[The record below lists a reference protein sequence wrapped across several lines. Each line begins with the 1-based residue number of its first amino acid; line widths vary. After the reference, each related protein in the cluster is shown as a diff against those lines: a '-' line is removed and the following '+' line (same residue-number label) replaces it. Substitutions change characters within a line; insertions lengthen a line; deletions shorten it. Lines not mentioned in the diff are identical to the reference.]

1 MAGFKFIY
9 GCVTIHVMSG
19 SRERF
24 INMCHHRKICLE
36 HVISGDEYLEAVIS
50 ARNFRTACEIA
61 KKTGNKIRIKKKKG
75 IPFIAFRYR
84 KHYSF
89 VAGVVLCMAF
99 IYICSLFLFNITFSG
114 NSNLT
119 TPVLTRYLE
128 SIGVKNGCRTACIDC
143 NDIEK
148 KMREDFDEITWVA
161 AAVKGNHLYISI
173 KENDSFEGEIKSTE
187 IPENIIASDDGT
199 IESIITRNGTPLVKK
214 GDNVEK
220 GQVLVSGVVN
230 ICDDSGEV
238 IAKRGVTADADVLI
252 KTEMIY
258 SDELSEKYENKVFT
272 GKTRVNAVIRAG
284 KYIISIGPGA
294 VGLKLCDKKE
304 DYTTLKIND
313 DLYLP
318 VSVGKITYYEYKPE
332 EYTYSDEEA
341 SAVLNG
347 RLARL
352 LSQLNQKGVQ
362 IADERVKIFKNNDIY
377 TCEGALILIS
387 PQTVKENVAADELA
401 MPDSKISNGE
411 KKESN

>member
-1 MAGFKFIY
+1 MDLKG
-9 GCVTIHVMSG
+9 
-19 SRERF
+19 
-24 INMCHHRKICLE
+24 
-36 HVISGDEYLEAVIS
+36 
-50 ARNFRTACEIA
+50 RNFLTLKDFTPEEITYLLDLSTEL
-61 KKTGNKIRIKKKKG
+61 KEKKKKG
-75 IPFIAFRYR
+75 IPFIALRYR

-148 KMREDFDEITWVA
+148 RMREDFDEITWVA

-187 IPENIIASDDGT
+187 IPQNIIASDDGT
-199 IESIITRNGTPLVKK
+199 IESIITRSGTPLVKK

-284 KYIISIGPGA
+284 KYIISIGPGS

-304 DYTTLKIND
+304 DYKTLKIND

-401 MPDSKISNGE
+401 MPDSKISDGE

>member
-1 MAGFKFIY
+1 
-9 GCVTIHVMSG
+9 
-19 SRERF
+19 
-24 INMCHHRKICLE
+24 
-36 HVISGDEYLEAVIS
+36 
-50 ARNFRTACEIA
+50 
-61 KKTGNKIRIKKKKG
+61 
-75 IPFIAFRYR
+75 
-84 KHYSF
+84 
-89 VAGVVLCMAF
+89 MAF

-148 KMREDFDEITWVA
+148 RMREDFDEITWVA

-199 IESIITRNGTPLVKK
+199 IESIITRSGTPLVKK

-272 GKTRVNAVIRAG
+272 GKTRVNAVIRFG
-284 KYIISIGPGA
+284 KYIISIGPGVVFCA
-294 VGLKLCDKKE
+294 SSRMIKALS
-304 DYTTLKIND
+304 
-313 DLYLP
+313 
-318 VSVGKITYYEYKPE
+318 SVRPRIY
-332 EYTYSDEEA
+332 A
-341 SAVLNG
+341 S
-347 RLARL
+347 
-352 LSQLNQKGVQ
+352 
-362 IADERVKIFKNNDIY
+362 
-377 TCEGALILIS
+377 GATSIS
-387 PQTVKENVAADELA
+387 PFSIFAAKLSA
-401 MPDSKISNGE
+401 PII
-411 KKESN
+411 

>member
-1 MAGFKFIY
+1 
-9 GCVTIHVMSG
+9 
-19 SRERF
+19 
-24 INMCHHRKICLE
+24 
-36 HVISGDEYLEAVIS
+36 
-50 ARNFRTACEIA
+50 
-61 KKTGNKIRIKKKKG
+61 
-75 IPFIAFRYR
+75 
-84 KHYSF
+84 
-89 VAGVVLCMAF
+89 MAF

-199 IESIITRNGTPLVKK
+199 IESIITRSGTPLVKK

-284 KYIISIGPGA
+284 NYIISIGPGA
-294 VGLKLCDKKE
+294 VG
-304 DYTTLKIND
+304 
-313 DLYLP
+313 
-318 VSVGKITYYEYKPE
+318 
-332 EYTYSDEEA
+332 
-341 SAVLNG
+341 
-347 RLARL
+347 
-352 LSQLNQKGVQ
+352 
-362 IADERVKIFKNNDIY
+362 
-377 TCEGALILIS
+377 
-387 PQTVKENVAADELA
+387 
-401 MPDSKISNGE
+401 
-411 KKESN
+411 

>member
-1 MAGFKFIY
+1 
-9 GCVTIHVMSG
+9 
-19 SRERF
+19 
-24 INMCHHRKICLE
+24 
-36 HVISGDEYLEAVIS
+36 
-50 ARNFRTACEIA
+50 
-61 KKTGNKIRIKKKKG
+61 
-75 IPFIAFRYR
+75 
-84 KHYSF
+84 
-89 VAGVVLCMAF
+89 MAF

-199 IESIITRNGTPLVKK
+199 IESIITRSGTPLVKK

-304 DYTTLKIND
+304 DYKTLKIND

-352 LSQLNQKGVQ
+352 LLQLNQKGVQ

-401 MPDSKISNGE
+401 MPDSKISDGE

>member
-36 HVISGDEYLEAVIS
+36 HVISSDEYLEAVIS

-173 KENDSFEGEIKSTE
+173 KENDSFE
-187 IPENIIASDDGT
+187 
-199 IESIITRNGTPLVKK
+199 VKK

-304 DYTTLKIND
+304 DYKTLKIND

-401 MPDSKISNGE
+401 MPDSKISDGE

>member
-1 MAGFKFIY
+1 
-9 GCVTIHVMSG
+9 
-19 SRERF
+19 
-24 INMCHHRKICLE
+24 MCHHRKICLE
-36 HVISGDEYLEAVIS
+36 HVISSDEYLEAVIS

-148 KMREDFDEITWVA
+148 RMREDFDEITWVA

-199 IESIITRNGTPLVKK
+199 IESIITRSGTPLVKK

-304 DYTTLKIND
+304 DYKTLKIND

-401 MPDSKISNGE
+401 MPDSKISDGE

>member
-148 KMREDFDEITWVA
+148 EI
-161 AAVKGNHLYISI
+161 
-173 KENDSFEGEIKSTE
+173 E
-187 IPENIIASDDGT
+187 
-199 IESIITRNGTPLVKK
+199 
-214 GDNVEK
+214 
-220 GQVLVSGVVN
+220 
-230 ICDDSGEV
+230 
-238 IAKRGVTADADVLI
+238 RG
-252 KTEMIY
+252 
-258 SDELSEKYENKVFT
+258 F
-272 GKTRVNAVIRAG
+272 
-284 KYIISIGPGA
+284 
-294 VGLKLCDKKE
+294 
-304 DYTTLKIND
+304 
-313 DLYLP
+313 
-318 VSVGKITYYEYKPE
+318 
-332 EYTYSDEEA
+332 
-341 SAVLNG
+341 
-347 RLARL
+347 
-352 LSQLNQKGVQ
+352 
-362 IADERVKIFKNNDIY
+362 
-377 TCEGALILIS
+377 
-387 PQTVKENVAADELA
+387 
-401 MPDSKISNGE
+401 
-411 KKESN
+411 

>member
-1 MAGFKFIY
+1 
-9 GCVTIHVMSG
+9 
-19 SRERF
+19 
-24 INMCHHRKICLE
+24 MCHHRKICLE
-36 HVISGDEYLEAVIS
+36 HVISSDEYLEAVIS

-148 KMREDFDEITWVA
+148 RMREDFDEITWVA

-199 IESIITRNGTPLVKK
+199 IESIITRSGTPLVKK

-272 GKTRVNAVIRAG
+272 GKTRVNAVIRFG
-284 KYIISIGPGA
+284 KYIISIGPGS

-304 DYTTLKIND
+304 DYKTLKIND

-401 MPDSKISNGE
+401 MPDSKISDGE

>member
-1 MAGFKFIY
+1 MDLKG
-9 GCVTIHVMSG
+9 
-19 SRERF
+19 
-24 INMCHHRKICLE
+24 
-36 HVISGDEYLEAVIS
+36 
-50 ARNFRTACEIA
+50 RNFLTLKDFTPEEITYLLDLSA
-61 KKTGNKIRIKKKKG
+61 ELKEKKKKG

-199 IESIITRNGTPLVKK
+199 IESIITRSGTPLVKK

-304 DYTTLKIND
+304 DYKTLKIND

-401 MPDSKISNGE
+401 MPDSKISDGE

>member
-1 MAGFKFIY
+1 MAGFKFIFGY
-9 GCVTIHVMSG
+9 VTIHVMSG

-24 INMCHHRKICLE
+24 INMCHHRKIYLE
-36 HVISGDEYLEAVIS
+36 HVISSDEYLEAVIS
-50 ARNFRTACEIA
+50 ARDFRTACEIA
-61 KKTGNKIRIKKKKG
+61 KKTENKIRIKKKKG

-114 NSNLT
+114 NSSLT

-148 KMREDFDEITWVA
+148 KMREDFDEITWVT

-187 IPENIIASDDGT
+187 IPQNIIASDDGT
-199 IESIITRNGTPLVKK
+199 IESIITRSGTPLVKK

-220 GQVLVSGVVN
+220 GQVLVSGIVN

-284 KYIISIGPGA
+284 KYIISIGPGS

-304 DYTTLKIND
+304 DYKTLKIND

-341 SAVLNG
+341 SAVLNS

-352 LSQLNQKGVQ
+352 LSQLNQNGVQ
-362 IADERVKIFKNNDIY
+362 ITDERVKILKNNDIY
-377 TCEGALILIS
+377 TCEGTLVLIS
-387 PQTVKENVAADELA
+387 PQTVKENAAADELV
-401 MPDSKISNGE
+401 MPDSKISDGE

>member
-1 MAGFKFIY
+1 MDLKG
-9 GCVTIHVMSG
+9 
-19 SRERF
+19 
-24 INMCHHRKICLE
+24 
-36 HVISGDEYLEAVIS
+36 
-50 ARNFRTACEIA
+50 RNFLTLKDFTAEEIIYLVDLA
-61 KKTGNKIRIKKKKG
+61 AELKEKKKKG

-148 KMREDFDEITWVA
+148 RMREDFDEITWVA

-199 IESIITRNGTPLVKK
+199 IESIITRSGTPLVKK

-284 KYIISIGPGA
+284 KYIISIGPGS

-304 DYTTLKIND
+304 DYKTLKIND

-401 MPDSKISNGE
+401 MPDSKISDGE

>member
-173 KENDSFEGEIKSTE
+173 KENDLS
-187 IPENIIASDDGT
+187 
-199 IESIITRNGTPLVKK
+199 
-214 GDNVEK
+214 
-220 GQVLVSGVVN
+220 
-230 ICDDSGEV
+230 
-238 IAKRGVTADADVLI
+238 LI
-252 KTEMIY
+252 HI
-258 SDELSEKYENKVFT
+258 
-272 GKTRVNAVIRAG
+272 
-284 KYIISIGPGA
+284 
-294 VGLKLCDKKE
+294 
-304 DYTTLKIND
+304 
-313 DLYLP
+313 
-318 VSVGKITYYEYKPE
+318 
-332 EYTYSDEEA
+332 
-341 SAVLNG
+341 
-347 RLARL
+347 
-352 LSQLNQKGVQ
+352 
-362 IADERVKIFKNNDIY
+362 
-377 TCEGALILIS
+377 
-387 PQTVKENVAADELA
+387 
-401 MPDSKISNGE
+401 
-411 KKESN
+411 